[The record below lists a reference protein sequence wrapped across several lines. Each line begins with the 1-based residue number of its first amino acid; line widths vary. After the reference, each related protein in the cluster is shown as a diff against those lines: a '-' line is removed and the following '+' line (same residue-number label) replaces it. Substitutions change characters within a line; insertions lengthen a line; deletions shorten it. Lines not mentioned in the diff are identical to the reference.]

1 MYYSKLFPKMFITLL
16 PAMFQRKAILKT
28 CESRAIEHIH
38 THTHKLIYKIKG
50 MAYFSFVLNTMVK
63 SSASHNVLFCF

>member
-1 MYYSKLFPKMFITLL
+1 
-16 PAMFQRKAILKT
+16 MFQRKAIRKT

-50 MAYFSFVLNTMVK
+50 MAYLPFVLNTMVK